1 MAESLVFRASM
12 KAHNGWVTA
21 ISTTPN
27 PSPDTEN
34 MIVSAS
40 RDKTLLV
47 WNLLRQEGN
56 FGEPRK
62 SLKGHSHFVQVRLS
76 LIFFAHN
83 LRSHAYFMKIWA

>member
-1 MAESLVFRASM
+1 MAESLVYRASM

-62 SLKGHSHFVQVRLS
+62 SLKGHSHFVQVGIS
-76 LIFFAHN
+76 IDQMTIAH
-83 LRSHAYFMKIWA
+83 RI

>member
-1 MAESLVFRASM
+1 MSESLVQRATM

-27 PSPDTEN
+27 PPTETEN

-47 WNLLRQEGN
+47 WNLVKQEGN
-56 FGEPRK
+56 WGEPRK
-62 SLKGHSHFVQVRLS
+62 SLKGHSHFVQVIVGAMCNS
-76 LIFFAHN
+76 L
-83 LRSHAYFMKIWA
+83 